1 MKKKELHVLYIIT
14 KLELGG
20 AQKVCLSLFNG
31 LLSQGHQSFLISGT
45 QGILTNQVSQKK
57 NVMLLSSFVREVGWR
72 SFINELHAF
81 KELVQKIKILKKQY
95 PELIIHT
102 HSTKAGI
109 IGRWAAWFCGV
120 QKRIHTVHGFAFHEH
135 QSWFAWLSIYLI
147 ELITSFITT
156 HYICVSSHDVKI
168 GIRLFPNF
176 SQKHS
181 IIRAAVDTKQFYIPA
196 QKNNFERSSDRF
208 IFGTVSCFK
217 KQKNLFDLLQAFEF
231 AYQKNKT
238 IRLEIIGDGSLRPAL
253 EQWVAHHQLMHVITL
268 HGWQEEVTSIMV
280 NWHAF
285 VLSSLWEGL
294 PCAIV
299 EARLAKLP
307 VLSYNTGGIH
317 DIIFNGEN
325 GFLYKQKQWQ
335 DLAQGM
341 LTLAQNQQLY
351 KKLVSYHDDLRSFDQ
366 SYMIQQHLRLYRDF

>member
-1 MKKKELHVLYIIT
+1 MYIIT

-20 AQKVCLSLFNG
+20 AQKVCLSLLNG
-31 LLSQGHQSFLISGT
+31 LSSQGHQSFLISGT
-45 QGILTNQVSQKK
+45 QGILSHQVSQQK
-57 NVMLLSSFVREVGWR
+57 NVILLSSLVREVGWK
-72 SFINELHAF
+72 SFINELYAF

-95 PELIIHT
+95 PELVVHT

-109 IGRWAAWFCGV
+109 VGRWAAWFCRV
-120 QKRIHTVHGFAFHEH
+120 QTRIHTVHGFAFHEH
-135 QSWFAWLSIYLI
+135 QSWCVWLTIYLL
-147 ELITSFITT
+147 ELITSVITT

-168 GIRLFPNF
+168 GIKLFPNF
-176 SQKHS
+176 SRNHS
-181 IIRAAVDTKQFYIPA
+181 IIRAAVDAKQFYVPA
-196 QKNNFERSSDRF
+196 LKKNFERSTDRF

-217 KQKNLFDLLQAFEF
+217 KQKNLFDLLQAFEY
-231 AYQKNKT
+231 AYRKNQT
-238 IRLEIIGDGSLRPAL
+238 IRLEIIGDGILRPAL
-253 EQWVAHHQLMHVITL
+253 EQWITHHQLMNVITL
-268 HGWQEEVTSIMV
+268 HGWQVQVAPIMV

-294 PCAIV
+294 PCSIV

-341 LTLAQNQQLY
+341 LTLAQNDLLY
-351 KKLVSYHDDLRSFDQ
+351 KKLVSYHDDLHSFEQ
-366 SYMIQQHLRLYRDF
+366 SYMIKQHLQLYRDF